1 MPRMTPDG
9 RGAKFCSCSKSVRG
23 VDGPLCVRGR
33 EKPGAH
39 GVHGAP
45 AAGRMTAVLGF
56 IKGAYS
62 SLPEINGATLSGA
75 IDVLVI
81 QQEDG
86 SLRSSPWYLR
96 IGKYKVLRP
105 RDRVIKI
112 TVNEQLMDFEMKLS
126 STGDAYFCEDTDERP
141 ELEDMTSPLLS
152 PQSHDDVPDGLSLSP
167 AELSPDDSRATSP
180 ELLDADAAPLHSSA
194 AASSSWCGRAPR
206 RGGQGGALRAALCD
220 ARA

>member
-1 MPRMTPDG
+1 
-9 RGAKFCSCSKSVRG
+9 
-23 VDGPLCVRGR
+23 
-33 EKPGAH
+33 
-39 GVHGAP
+39 
-45 AAGRMTAVLGF
+45 MTAVLGF

-96 IGKYKVLRP
+96 IGKYKVLRNP

-126 STGDAYFCEDTDERP
+126 STGDAYFCEA
-141 ELEDMTSPLLS
+141 SPSESSFALAL
-152 PQSHDDVPDGLSLSP
+152 GF
-167 AELSPDDSRATSP
+167 AELPSSCRTRTS
-180 ELLDADAAPLHSSA
+180 DQ
-194 AASSSWCGRAPR
+194 RKR
-206 RGGQGGALRAALCD
+206 T
-220 ARA
+220 